1 MPKQIKPLEEEVIY
15 SLASGTTI
23 APQQCTDWERVTSTL
38 QGKQDW
44 YNNGASDELE
54 QFQSQL
60 RKYGDNTTLA
70 FDGTVPLNKS
80 NSQYNTMV
88 MEDEE
93 VTESV
98 ATTSSNIGNPAP
110 AVLSNN
116 DIHQA
121 EQKNRIGAQLKNF
134 NSTTTIIKDTLT
146 EEASNYTVSI
156 QQKNN
161 GCVIMVKYLD
171 KQCEITP
178 NEVDATSED
187 KLDYISN
194 RLFDCFAVVVED
206 DDMKLIPDVA
216 NFINDKIHEVIQGG
230 LDESFKRG
238 KNMARKPTRL
248 SEADGDEQANNML
261 SNPDVVAIINE
272 IYAHRSD
279 YGEDY
284 EYLTPDEVAGVASG
298 LGINNPSYNVVTVIA
313 TSIDDLIEELALNA
327 TPELLDIGASVQEP
341 VSNEPTESEASLTN
355 KGVEIKQE
363 SMQGRAKRRVVEARA
378 FDDVIFEVNIKFYSD
393 GYQRDT
399 LEGTYKEV
407 DESLQ
412 WFEEMWEDVTIL
424 TVYAFVDGNKVKLHL
439 NDNFTNTKLMKYL
452 LSGSDEDFMVLYN
465 DWIKQGKPSTPP
477 TKLSMSE
484 AAKKNKTVEGW
495 AKELGK
501 PYAEIHKY
509 WLKAEKAADDKL
521 PEKQYYAEVNKIA
534 QKMIGAKY
542 GEFKKHAVKES
553 MFSVAKQ
560 NGKLRIITESKD
572 DLEFEIKLSVKG
584 GAELL
589 ADLLAFAGM
598 GDTLNVVDY
607 LDDTLTVACD
617 DEVYLYADAFADNII
632 DDLLAGEA
640 VFDYVCNEQFTPN
653 DAQIGLVMGESFDSV
668 AKDIAHKEHIPEKN
682 AAAILAN
689 STRHASKAVHKA
701 NPKLNRVKG

>member
-1 MPKQIKPLEEEVIY
+1 M
-15 SLASGTTI
+15 
-23 APQQCTDWERVTSTL
+23 
-38 QGKQDW
+38 
-44 YNNGASDELE
+44 E

-80 NSQYNTMV
+80 DSQYNTMV

-116 DIHQA
+116 DAHQA

-363 SMQGRAKRRVVEARA
+363 SMQGRAKRRVVEA
-378 FDDVIFEVNIKFYSD
+378 
-393 GYQRDT
+393 
-399 LEGTYKEV
+399 
-407 DESLQ
+407 
-412 WFEEMWEDVTIL
+412 
-424 TVYAFVDGNKVKLHL
+424 
-439 NDNFTNTKLMKYL
+439 
-452 LSGSDEDFMVLYN
+452 
-465 DWIKQGKPSTPP
+465 
-477 TKLSMSE
+477 
-484 AAKKNKTVEGW
+484 AKKNKTVEGW

-560 NGKLRIITESKD
+560 NGKLRIITESMD

-617 DEVYLYADAFADNII
+617 DEVYMYADAFADNII

-653 DAQIGLVMGESFDSV
+653 DAQMGFVVGESFDSV

-689 STRHASKAVHKA
+689 STRQASKAAHKA

>member
-363 SMQGRAKRRVVEARA
+363 SMQSRAKRRVV
-378 FDDVIFEVNIKFYSD
+378 
-393 GYQRDT
+393 
-399 LEGTYKEV
+399 
-407 DESLQ
+407 
-412 WFEEMWEDVTIL
+412 
-424 TVYAFVDGNKVKLHL
+424 
-439 NDNFTNTKLMKYL
+439 
-452 LSGSDEDFMVLYN
+452 
-465 DWIKQGKPSTPP
+465 
-477 TKLSMSE
+477 E

-560 NGKLRIITESKD
+560 NGKLRIITESMD

-617 DEVYLYADAFADNII
+617 DEVYMYADAFADNII

-653 DAQIGLVMGESFDSV
+653 DAQMGFVVGESFDSV

-689 STRHASKAVHKA
+689 STRQASKAAHKA

>member
-363 SMQGRAKRRVVEARA
+363 SMQGRAKRRVVEA
-378 FDDVIFEVNIKFYSD
+378 
-393 GYQRDT
+393 
-399 LEGTYKEV
+399 
-407 DESLQ
+407 
-412 WFEEMWEDVTIL
+412 
-424 TVYAFVDGNKVKLHL
+424 
-439 NDNFTNTKLMKYL
+439 
-452 LSGSDEDFMVLYN
+452 
-465 DWIKQGKPSTPP
+465 
-477 TKLSMSE
+477 
-484 AAKKNKTVEGW
+484 AKKNKTVEGW

-560 NGKLRIITESKD
+560 NGKLRIITESMD

-617 DEVYLYADAFADNII
+617 DEVYMYADAFADNII

-668 AKDIAHKEHIPEKN
+668 AKDIAHKEHISEKN

-689 STRHASKAVHKA
+689 STRNASKAAHKA

>member
-1 MPKQIKPLEEEVIY
+1 MSKQIDNIPPSTLKGRGFNVATIGEQIKPLEEEVIY

-23 APQQCTDWERVTSTL
+23 APQQCTDWEQITSTL

-363 SMQGRAKRRVVEARA
+363 SMQGRAKRRVVEA
-378 FDDVIFEVNIKFYSD
+378 
-393 GYQRDT
+393 
-399 LEGTYKEV
+399 
-407 DESLQ
+407 
-412 WFEEMWEDVTIL
+412 
-424 TVYAFVDGNKVKLHL
+424 
-439 NDNFTNTKLMKYL
+439 
-452 LSGSDEDFMVLYN
+452 
-465 DWIKQGKPSTPP
+465 
-477 TKLSMSE
+477 
-484 AAKKNKTVEGW
+484 AKKNKTVEGW

>member
-363 SMQGRAKRRVVEARA
+363 SMQGRAKRRVVEAVPIRNQATEFLSDNGAILSRFHGKRKSKDKEFYDFGGSYRVVLTPSNLELLERGKLIYQTSNKEAIKA
-378 FDDVIFEVNIKFYSD
+378 FKDI
-393 GYQRDT
+393 
-399 LEGTYKEV
+399 
-407 DESLQ
+407 
-412 WFEEMWEDVTIL
+412 MP
-424 TVYAFVDGNKVKLHL
+424 KL
-439 NDNFTNTKLMKYL
+439 
-452 LSGSDEDFMVLYN
+452 
-465 DWIKQGKPSTPP
+465 
-477 TKLSMSE
+477 
-484 AAKKNKTVEGW
+484 
-495 AKELGK
+495 
-501 PYAEIHKY
+501 
-509 WLKAEKAADDKL
+509 
-521 PEKQYYAEVNKIA
+521 KIA
-534 QKMIGAKY
+534 DNQQDIDANKAVIMEVLLDMQYGAD
-542 GEFKKHAVKES
+542 KKHAVKES
-553 MFSVAKQ
+553 MFTVAKQ
-560 NGKLRIITESKD
+560 NGKLRIITESMD

-617 DEVYLYADAFADNII
+617 DEVYMYADAFADNII

-689 STRHASKAVHKA
+689 STRNASKAAHKA

>member
-1 MPKQIKPLEEEVIY
+1 
-15 SLASGTTI
+15 
-23 APQQCTDWERVTSTL
+23 
-38 QGKQDW
+38 
-44 YNNGASDELE
+44 
-54 QFQSQL
+54 
-60 RKYGDNTTLA
+60 
-70 FDGTVPLNKS
+70 
-80 NSQYNTMV
+80 
-88 MEDEE
+88 
-93 VTESV
+93 
-98 ATTSSNIGNPAP
+98 
-110 AVLSNN
+110 
-116 DIHQA
+116 
-121 EQKNRIGAQLKNF
+121 
-134 NSTTTIIKDTLT
+134 
-146 EEASNYTVSI
+146 
-156 QQKNN
+156 
-161 GCVIMVKYLD
+161 MVKYLD

-341 VSNEPTESEASLTN
+341 VIDEPTESEASLTN

-363 SMQGRAKRRVVEARA
+363 SMQSRAKRRVV
-378 FDDVIFEVNIKFYSD
+378 
-393 GYQRDT
+393 
-399 LEGTYKEV
+399 
-407 DESLQ
+407 
-412 WFEEMWEDVTIL
+412 
-424 TVYAFVDGNKVKLHL
+424 
-439 NDNFTNTKLMKYL
+439 
-452 LSGSDEDFMVLYN
+452 
-465 DWIKQGKPSTPP
+465 
-477 TKLSMSE
+477 E

-689 STRHASKAVHKA
+689 STRNASKAAHKA

>member
-116 DIHQA
+116 DTHQA

-313 TSIDDLIEELALNA
+313 TSIDDLVKELALNA
-327 TPELLDIGASVQEP
+327 APELLDIGASVQEP
-341 VSNEPTESEASLTN
+341 VIDEPTESEASLTN

-363 SMQGRAKRRVVEARA
+363 SMQSRAKRRVV
-378 FDDVIFEVNIKFYSD
+378 
-393 GYQRDT
+393 
-399 LEGTYKEV
+399 
-407 DESLQ
+407 
-412 WFEEMWEDVTIL
+412 
-424 TVYAFVDGNKVKLHL
+424 
-439 NDNFTNTKLMKYL
+439 
-452 LSGSDEDFMVLYN
+452 
-465 DWIKQGKPSTPP
+465 
-477 TKLSMSE
+477 E

-689 STRHASKAVHKA
+689 STRNASKAAHKA

>member
-1 MPKQIKPLEEEVIY
+1 M
-15 SLASGTTI
+15 
-23 APQQCTDWERVTSTL
+23 
-38 QGKQDW
+38 
-44 YNNGASDELE
+44 E

-80 NSQYNTMV
+80 DSQYNTMV
-88 MEDEE
+88 MEDEG

-116 DIHQA
+116 DAHQA

-171 KQCEITP
+171 KKCEITP
-178 NEVDATSED
+178 DEVDATSED

-313 TSIDDLIEELALNA
+313 TSIDDLVDELALNA
-327 TPELLDIGASVQEP
+327 TPELLDIGVSVQEP
-341 VSNEPTESEASLTN
+341 VIDEPTESEASLTN

-363 SMQGRAKRRVVEARA
+363 SMQGRAKRRVVESLDILDAKLSNKEQEKLRNRFISSDDKSTHEMANNVFNTLYARHNHNV
-378 FDDVIFEVNIKFYSD
+378 DDFYDGKDIK
-393 GYQRDT
+393 
-399 LEGTYKEV
+399 LKAYKAYL
-407 DESLQ
+407 DSLN
-412 WFEEMWEDVTIL
+412 E
-424 TVYAFVDGNKVKLHL
+424 
-439 NDNFTNTKLMKYL
+439 
-452 LSGSDEDFMVLYN
+452 
-465 DWIKQGKPSTPP
+465 
-477 TKLSMSE
+477 SMSE

-560 NGKLRIITESKD
+560 NGKLKIITESMD

-589 ADLLAFAGM
+589 AELLAFAGM

-617 DEVYLYADAFADNII
+617 DEVYMYADAFADNII

-653 DAQIGLVMGESFDSV
+653 DVQMGFVVGESFDSV

-689 STRHASKAVHKA
+689 STRNASKAAHKA

>member
-363 SMQGRAKRRVVEARA
+363 SMQGRAKRRVVEA
-378 FDDVIFEVNIKFYSD
+378 
-393 GYQRDT
+393 
-399 LEGTYKEV
+399 
-407 DESLQ
+407 
-412 WFEEMWEDVTIL
+412 
-424 TVYAFVDGNKVKLHL
+424 
-439 NDNFTNTKLMKYL
+439 
-452 LSGSDEDFMVLYN
+452 
-465 DWIKQGKPSTPP
+465 
-477 TKLSMSE
+477 
-484 AAKKNKTVEGW
+484 AKKNKTVEGW

-560 NGKLRIITESKD
+560 NGKLRIITESMD

-617 DEVYLYADAFADNII
+617 DEVYMYADAFADNII

-653 DAQIGLVMGESFDSV
+653 DAQMGFVVGESFDSV

-689 STRHASKAVHKA
+689 STRQASKAAHKA